1 MGTFKDYIETH
12 ISAYDADRM
21 HERLSIDFPCED
33 GRIKAVVAQD
43 KAENVKEL

>member
-1 MGTFKDYIETH
+1 MGTFKDYIEAH

-43 KAENVKEL
+43 KAEKVKKL